1 MIAVIMQPTYLP
13 WMGYF
18 DLMAQ
23 SDIFIFL
30 DNVQFEKQS
39 WQQRNKIKTSQGWQ
53 WLTVSVVQKIS
64 QKIDEVEINNK
75 VKWREKHWKTIMQN
89 YRKSEFWST
98 YSSFF
103 EDVYQREWKYLANL
117 NIHITGWIRDQ
128 LGIETRLK
136 SASEMDVQG
145 QKVSLV
151 IDICKKVGADTYLSP
166 IGAKEYIEGDN
177 RFADEGIR
185 LQYHDFEHPVY
196 RQLYGDF
203 IPYMSVIDL
212 LFNEGPRSL
221 EIIRSGRR

>member
-53 WLTVSVVQKIS
+53 WLTVSVAQKFS
-64 QKIDEVEINNK
+64 QKIDEVEINDK

-89 YRKSEFWST
+89 YRKSEFWSK

-103 EDVYQREWKYLANL
+103 EDVYQREWQYLANL

-166 IGAKEYIEGDN
+166 IGAKEYIEEDN
-177 RFADEGIR
+177 LFADEGIR
-185 LQYHDFEHPVY
+185 LQYHNFEHPMY